1 MRAGWI
7 MAKKNAKDEKKLSY
21 SQELKLLRDE
31 GPQRLYLLYGPEDY
45 LREQFLLAL
54 KKLCLPEGEDDFSY
68 KRLDGPEL
76 DVNALAGAIDAV
88 PFMTE
93 RSFVELRGVDINKVK
108 DADAAAKILTD
119 IPDYCTVAF
128 VQSAQ
133 YEPDGRLKLIK
144 AIRANGHDMKFTQQ
158 SQWQLVDWITRR
170 FAAAGKSADMDAV
183 QSLIF
188 ISGDLMSRLIPEIE
202 KVAAYAKGERVT
214 VDDVEAVANHI
225 PEAVVF
231 SLSDHIAA
239 RRYESA
245 AQTLAELLA
254 DKNNEPIMLLALLG
268 AQMRKLYAARLAQE
282 GGLGMKYIMDTC
294 NIKYEFLAKNLAASA
309 RGFALPQ
316 LRRAVEL
323 CAEADYMMKSSS
335 QDDDEL
341 LKEVVMRI
349 ASGEED
355 A

>member
-54 KKLCLPEGEDDFSY
+54 KKLCLSEGEDDFSY

-93 RSFVELRGVDINKVK
+93 RSFVELRGVDINKVR
-108 DADAAAKILTD
+108 DADAAAKILAD

-144 AIRANGHDMKFTQQ
+144 AIRASGHDMKFTQQ
-158 SQWQLVDWITRR
+158 SQGQLVDWITRR
-170 FAAAGKSADMDAV
+170 FAAAGKSADTEAV
-183 QSLIF
+183 QRLIF

-309 RGFALPQ
+309 RGFTLPQ

>member
-1 MRAGWI
+1 
-7 MAKKNAKDEKKLSY
+7 MAKKNSKEEKLNY
-21 SQELKLLRDE
+21 SAELRKLRDS
-31 GPQRLYLLYGPEDY
+31 GPERLYLLWGPEDY
-45 LREQFLLAL
+45 LREQYLGQL
-54 KKLCLPEGEDDFSY
+54 KKICLPEGEDSFSY
-68 KRLDGPEL
+68 KRINGPEL
-76 DVNALAGAIDAV
+76 DMHELRMAVDAM

-158 SQWQLVDWITRR
+158 SQGQLVDWITRR
-170 FAAAGKSADMDAV
+170 FAAAGKSADTEAV
-183 QSLIF
+183 QRLIF

-282 GGLGMKYIMDTC
+282 GGLGLKYIMDTC
-294 NIKYEFLAKNLAASA
+294 NTKYEFLAKNLAASA
-309 RGFALPQ
+309 RGFTLPQ